1 MAMKINI
8 GKWVRLKRIKQKG
21 RRGYIT
27 ESSSR
32 KPLQKIF
39 EQRRKQGRQLRGDPG
54 KNFLSG
60 ENIFFSDMEAP

>member
-27 ESSSR
+27 ESRFR

-39 EQRRKQGRQLRGDPG
+39 EQR
-54 KNFLSG
+54 
-60 ENIFFSDMEAP
+60 